1 MIKDHTAILRSKKQL
16 ARHIWSFVFDLPPD
30 DETTFEAG
38 QYMILRV
45 GTNYRQYSI
54 ATPPSQKNSF
64 ELVVEILEHGVGS
77 DFLKNLTEGGE
88 AQFKGPAGVF
98 ILRNVQPP
106 VDKIFLATGTGIAP
120 IKSMIL
126 THLQENRPGNLHLFF
141 GLRVRQDVYFEQE
154 FTELSQK
161 YPQFSFSICL
171 SKEPTLEGLD
181 RCFMLGRVN
190 VGLESL
196 WQKSGVNNYEY
207 YICGSKTAVDS
218 LKDYVIGKG
227 APADK
232 VFFERFTL

>member
-16 ARHIWSFVFDLPPD
+16 AGHIWSFVFDLPPG
-30 DETTFEAG
+30 DETIFEAG
-38 QYMILRV
+38 QYMILKV

-54 ATPPSQKNSF
+54 ATPSSHRNSF

-77 DFLKNLTEGGE
+77 DFLKNLPEGGE

-106 VDKIFLATGTGIAP
+106 ADKIFLATGTGIAP

-141 GLRVRQDVYFEQE
+141 GLRMRQDVYFEQE
-154 FTELSQK
+154 FTELAQK
-161 YPQFSFSICL
+161 YPQFSFNICL
-171 SKEPTLEGLD
+171 SKEPSLEGLSQ
-181 RCFMLGRVN
+181 FFVLGRVN

-196 WQKSGVNNYEY
+196 WKHRGLGEYEY
-207 YICGSKTAVDS
+207 YICGSKTSVDS
-218 LKDYVIGKG
+218 LKDYVIGRG
-227 APADK
+227 VPAEK